1 MLPKMMKK
9 NKPQNKLSHL
19 VFRSSLLYL
28 VVSVMFAGMAFA
40 YETTAQEMLSK
51 SITLNVKNV
60 SLNSILSQL
69 ETQAN
74 VKFAYSQRMIKPE
87 RNVSVQANS
96 RELKQVLTE
105 ILSPLDLNYEVISGR
120 ILITPVQTKA
130 ENSAVK
136 TIPTGNQSVQA
147 VKEVSGNVTDETGEG
162 LPGVNI
168 LVKGTTKGTTTDID
182 GNFTLDAENSDIL
195 VFSFVGY
202 ISQEVAV
209 GGKTRIEVILASD
222 TKALEELVVVG
233 YGTQK
238 KVNLTGAV
246 SAIDIGKETEG
257 RPVTSL
263 SAGLSGLSSG
273 LHVNQGNGR
282 PGGDGASL
290 RIRGQGTL
298 NNADPL
304 VIIDGAVGDMNTLNP
319 QDVESISVLKDAA
332 SASIYGSRAANGVIL
347 ITTKQGKS
355 GEMKVNY
362 NSFFSIARPSNVV
375 KTVNNYANYME
386 LVNEGYH
393 NSDPNATP
401 IFSQEKIDL
410 WRANENGDQLK
421 YPNADWTDAVFQKNL
436 VQNHNLSFS
445 GGSTNMRYFASFG
458 YLDNPGIIEK
468 SGFQR
473 YNMRLNLE
481 ADVKPWLT
489 LGTNLNGMVSKT
501 DIGTN
506 ILNDVFTYAG
516 ASTPGMVLRSPDG
529 RYGSPNNPEDDPQAN
544 NVLHNLNAQ
553 KGDLRRN
560 KMTSRFYG
568 RIKPM
573 EGLSI
578 EGSYNYV
585 YNDLMR
591 YQQPVFNNRWEFIN
605 NTVTRNA
612 VGRTSVT
619 NQNTKDYQYYMDGIV
634 RYEKSIIEG
643 LTMNVMVG
651 ASQEYYKNSWF
662 TASKLDLVDPSL
674 SVLDAATLDAAASGN
689 ISDWTM
695 QSYFGRLNLNYN
707 DRYLFEANI
716 RRDGTSRFMAGNT
729 RWGVFPSFSAA
740 WRISEEDF
748 FNAAWLPNLKV
759 RASYGSLGN
768 NAVGNYEYQA
778 MYNSANYILNNN
790 LFVGFAQTALS
801 NAALTW
807 ESTYITNLGL
817 DFDLFDYKLGGS
829 IDVFDKQTKNIL
841 IDLPAPL
848 VVGNAS
854 IPKQNSAQVRNRGI
868 ELNLNYRNKID
879 DFSYRI
885 GGNFTFVDNKVTQ
898 YKGGERSIS
907 GANLI
912 QEGYAINTQYIL
924 TVDRIIQ
931 TDADLD
937 IVNRMIENAP
947 LDANGV
953 KRNPFSAYGT
963 PQKGDLLYKDNNGDG
978 IINDDDR
985 VTIGHGTAP
994 RVSYGLSLGADW
1006 KGFDFSMLLQGSS
1019 GLQQIW
1025 HDLYH
1030 TTGARWGYQI
1040 NQEVADGRWFDGRA
1054 DASYPRLLNYVDTRN
1069 TRNSD
1074 FWLQNKSYLR
1084 LKNIQLG
1091 YTIPKSVAQSLRISS
1106 VRVYG
1111 SLENYLTFT
1120 KYKGFDPEVSG
1131 TNYPTMKQVVFGVSV
1146 NF

>member
-1 MLPKMMKK
+1 MYL
-9 NKPQNKLSHL
+9 L
-19 VFRSSLLYL
+19 VAAVFTTGAYAHERS
-28 VVSVMFAGMAFA
+28 
-40 YETTAQEMLSK
+40 AQELLSK
-51 SITLNVKNV
+51 SVTLNVKDTALKTV
-60 SLNSILSQL
+60 LSQL
-69 ETQAN
+69 QTQTN
-74 VKFAYSQRMIKPE
+74 VKFAYSEVKIKPE
-87 RNVSVQANS
+87 RKVSVQA
-96 RELKQVLTE
+96 RDKELKLVLNE
-105 ILSPLDLNYEVISGR
+105 MLSPLDLAYEEVSGR
-120 ILITPVQTKA
+120 ILITQTSPKSSSPKPQEMSTEKNLVKPVQEIKG
-130 ENSAVK
+130 K
-136 TIPTGNQSVQA
+136 
-147 VKEVSGNVTDETGEG
+147 VSDETGAE
-162 LPGVNI
+162 LPGVSI
-168 LVKGTTKGTTTDID
+168 IVKGTTQGTTTDIE
-182 GNFTLDAENSDIL
+182 GNFTLNVADDAIL

-202 ISQEVAV
+202 ISKEIPVEGQS
-209 GGKTRIEVILASD
+209 RIEVVLASD

-246 SAIDIGKETEG
+246 SSIDIAKETQG

-263 SAGLSGLSSG
+263 SAGLAGLASGLS
-273 LHVNQGNGR
+273 VNQGNGR
-282 PGGDGASL
+282 PGGDGATL

-347 ITTKQGKS
+347 ITTKKGTS

-362 NSFFSIARPSNVV
+362 NSFFSVARPSNVV

-386 LVNEGYH
+386 LINEGFR
-393 NSDPNATP
+393 NSDPNVSPT
-401 IFSQEKIDL
+401 FSQEKIDL

-421 YPNADWTDAVFQKNL
+421 YPNTEWTDAVFQKNL

-445 GGSTNMRYFASFG
+445 GGSTNIRYFASLG
-458 YLDNPGIIEK
+458 YLDNPGVIEK

-481 ADVKPWLT
+481 ANIKPWLT
-489 LGTNLNGMVSKT
+489 LGANLNGVVSKT

-506 ILNDVFTYAG
+506 ILNDVFTFAG

-529 RYGSPNNPEDDPQAN
+529 RYGGPNNPEDDPQAN

-553 KGDLRRN
+553 KGDLRNN
-560 KMTSRFYG
+560 KLTSRFFG
-568 RIKPM
+568 KIEPTK
-573 EGLSI
+573 GLSI

-585 YNDLMR
+585 FSDMMR

-619 NQNTKDYQYYMDGIV
+619 NQNTKDYQYYMDGLV
-634 RYEKSIIEG
+634 RYEKQLVEG

-651 ASQEYYKNSWF
+651 ASQEHYKNSWF
-662 TASKLDLVDPSL
+662 TASKLDLIDPSL
-674 SVLDAATLDAAASGN
+674 GVLNAATLDASATGN

-695 QSYFGRLNLNYN
+695 QSYFGRLNLNLK
-707 DRYLFEANI
+707 DKYLFEANL
-716 RRDGTSRFMAGNT
+716 RRDGTSRFMAGKT

-748 FNAAWLPNLKV
+748 FKVNWLTNLKA

-778 MYNSANYILNNN
+778 VYNSANYILNNN
-790 LFVGFAQTALS
+790 LFVGFSQTALS
-801 NAALTW
+801 NAMLTW
-807 ESTYITNLGL
+807 ESTYVANFGL
-817 DFDLFDYKLGGS
+817 DFGLFNNKLEGS
-829 IDVFDKQTKNIL
+829 LDVFDKQTKNIL

-854 IPKQNSAQVRNRGI
+854 IPKQNSAQVQNRGI
-868 ELNLNYRNKID
+868 EMNLNYRNKIN
-879 DFSYRI
+879 DFGYRI
-885 GGNFTFVDNKVTQ
+885 GGNFTFVDNKVTK

-912 QEGYAINTQYIL
+912 QEGYAINTQYLL

-931 TDADLD
+931 TDADLA
-937 IVNRMIENAP
+937 IVNQMIENAP
-947 LDANGV
+947 LDASGN

-963 PQKGDLLYKDNNGDG
+963 PQKGDLLYDDNNGDG

-985 VTIGHGTAP
+985 VTMGHGTAP
-994 RVSYGLSLGADW
+994 RVSFGLSLGADW

-1030 TTGARWGYQI
+1030 TTGTRWGYQI
-1040 NQEVADGRWFDGRA
+1040 NREVADGRWFDGRT
-1054 DASYPRLLNYVDTRN
+1054 DASYPRFTNYVDTRN
-1069 TRNSD
+1069 TKNSD

-1091 YTIPKSVAQSLRISS
+1091 YTIPSTVSKSLKISS

-1131 TNYPTMKQVVFGVSV
+1131 TDYPTMKQMVFGVSV

>member
-1 MLPKMMKK
+1 MKK
-9 NKPQNKLSHL
+9 NQPQLKKLTGIVL
-19 VFRSSLLYL
+19 RSSLVYL
-28 VVSVMFAGMAFA
+28 LVTVLFAGMAFA
-40 YETTAQEMLSK
+40 YKTTAQEMLSK
-51 SITLNVKNV
+51 SISLNVQNEELHKV
-60 SLNSILSQL
+60 LSQL
-69 ETQAN
+69 EAQAN
-74 VKFAYSQRMIKPE
+74 VKFAYSQKMIKPE
-87 RNVSVQANS
+87 RKVSVQS
-96 RELKQVLTE
+96 SGKQLKQVLNE
-105 ILSPLDLNYEVISGR
+105 VLFPLNLSYEVVAGR
-120 ILITPVQTKA
+120 ILITPAPVNPATPAAKAVADPQTIQIQSLK
-130 ENSAVK
+130 EIKGTVK
-136 TIPTGNQSVQA
+136 D
-147 VKEVSGNVTDETGEG
+147 ESGET

-168 LVKGTTKGTTTDID
+168 LIKGTSQGTTSDID
-182 GNFTLDAENSDIL
+182 GNFSLDADNDAVL
-195 VFSFVGY
+195 VFSFVGF
-202 ISQEVAV
+202 ISQEINV
-209 GGKTRIEVILASD
+209 GGRTRVDVVLQSD

-246 SAIDIGKETEG
+246 SSIDIGKETEG

-263 SAGLSGLSSG
+263 SASLSGLSSG

-282 PGGDGASL
+282 PGGDGATL
-290 RIRGQGTL
+290 RVRGQGTL
-298 NNADPL
+298 NNANPL
-304 VIIDGAVGDMNTLNP
+304 IIIDGAVGDMNTLNP

-347 ITTKQGKS
+347 ITTKKGKS

-362 NSFFSIARPSNVV
+362 NAFFSVARPSNVV
-375 KTVNNYANYME
+375 KTVNNYADYMG
-386 LVNEGYH
+386 LVNEGFY

-421 YPNADWTDAVFQKNL
+421 YPNTDWTDAVFQKNL

-468 SGFQR
+468 AGFQR

-489 LGTNLNGMVSKT
+489 LGARLNGLVSKT

-529 RYGSPNNPEDDPQAN
+529 RFGGPNNPEDDPQAN
-544 NVLHNLNAQ
+544 NVLHNLHSQ
-553 KGDLRRN
+553 KGDIKRN
-560 KMTSRFYG
+560 SMTARFFG
-568 RIKPM
+568 KVEPM
-573 EGLSI
+573 KGLTI

-585 YNDLMR
+585 FEDSLR

-605 NTVTRNA
+605 NTVTRNV

-619 NQNTKDYQYYMDGIV
+619 NENRKNYQYYMDGIV
-634 RYEKSIIEG
+634 RYEKTLAER
-643 LTMNVMVG
+643 LTVNVMVG
-651 ASQEYYKNSWF
+651 ASQEYYKRGWF
-662 TASKLDLVDPSL
+662 GASKLDLIDPAL
-674 SVLDAATLDAAASGN
+674 SVIDAATLDASAFGN
-689 ISDWTM
+689 AQDWTM
-695 QSYFGRLNLNYN
+695 QSYFGRLNLNFA
-707 DRYLFEANI
+707 DKYLFEANL
-716 RRDGTSRFMAGNT
+716 RRDGTSRFMAGDA
-729 RWGVFPSFSAA
+729 RWGMFPSFSAA
-740 WRISEEDF
+740 WRISEEEF
-748 FNAAWLPNLKV
+748 FKVNWLPNLKV

-778 MYNSANYILNNN
+778 VYNSANYILNNN

-829 IDVFDKQTKNIL
+829 IDVFDKQTRNIL

-854 IPKQNSAQVRNRGI
+854 IPKQNSAEVRNKGI

-879 DFSYRI
+879 NFGYRI
-885 GGNFTFVDNKVTQ
+885 GGNFTFVDNKVTK

-931 TDADLD
+931 TDADME
-937 IVNRMIENAP
+937 IVNGMIQNAP
-947 LDANGV
+947 LDENGN
-953 KRNPFSAYGT
+953 KRNPFAAYGT
-963 PQKGDLLYKDNNGDG
+963 PQKGDFLYSDNNGDG

-1006 KGFDFSMLLQGSS
+1006 KGFDFSMLIQGAS

-1030 TTGARWGYQI
+1030 TTGVRWGYQI
-1040 NQEVADGRWFDGRA
+1040 NQEVADGRWFDGRT
-1054 DASYPRLLNYVDTRN
+1054 DASYPRFLNYVDTRN
-1069 TRNSD
+1069 TRNSE
-1074 FWLQNKSYLR
+1074 FWLQNKSYMR

-1091 YTIPKSVAQSLRISS
+1091 YTLPLVVSQSLKISN

-1111 SLENYLTFT
+1111 SLENFLTFT

-1131 TNYPTMKQVVFGVSV
+1131 TNYPTMKQVVFGISV